1 MILFTAEFSAL
12 GSVAMKLLAAITVR
26 VVKSTM
32 DGAAIEIWNCVQ
44 SWLVF
49 LKVFRQL
56 KS

>member
-32 DGAAIEIWNCVQ
+32 DGAAIEI
-44 SWLVF
+44 
-49 LKVFRQL
+49 
-56 KS
+56 